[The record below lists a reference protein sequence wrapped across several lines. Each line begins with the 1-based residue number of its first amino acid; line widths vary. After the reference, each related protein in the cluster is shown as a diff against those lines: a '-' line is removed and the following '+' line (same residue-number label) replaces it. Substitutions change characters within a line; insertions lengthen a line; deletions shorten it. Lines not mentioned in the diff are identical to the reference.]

1 VSERAPYSRV
11 YWSVMDDPKFDGIR
25 EDMRLMGSW
34 LTLLVAADMAWPA
47 PAYPPMIVPK
57 AAVKALVEA
66 GLVDSL
72 SGGRYRIH
80 GLDKERAERASTAS
94 ANAHKRWDRPDTGRN
109 ATALP
114 LHSNGTASQAKPS
127 QDETSL
133 AEAPRDPADIY
144 WSLTGKYPT
153 DKVLSWVDDLT
164 AKYGPEATIR
174 AVVKAHTEDRATS
187 TLLGRAQDVLR
198 AGARELDRQER
209 THEQARLAEKRAIP
223 RAEEPWRIEYR
234 AAIERQYREGAA

>member
-1 VSERAPYSRV
+1 
-11 YWSVMDDPKFDGIR
+11 MDDPKFDGVR
-25 EDMRLMGSW
+25 DDVRLMGSW
-34 LTLLVAADMAWPA
+34 LSMLIAADMAYPT
-47 PAYPPMIVPK
+47 PAYIPPPVPK
-57 AAVKALVEA
+57 SAIRRLVEA
-66 GLVDSL
+66 GLVDL
-72 SGGRYRIH
+72 LDGHRFRIH
-80 GLDKERAERASTAS
+80 GLDAERE
-94 ANAHKRWDRPDTGRN
+94 KRRALATTRGPSGTRPVTVRYPDGD
-109 ATALP
+109 
-114 LHSNGTASQAKPS
+114 QAEAEQS
-127 QDETSL
+127 RDE
-133 AEAPRDPADIY
+133 AKAQAPRDPADIY